1 MHCRP
6 SRYGPWPQIL
16 NWTTKAKGAMAGC
29 VLTALFGLLSIIWY
43 GWGNHDEEDI
53 AEEIKRKQ
61 EIKQAKG
68 GKFGAIKKLARSSA
82 Q

>member
-1 MHCRP
+1 V
-6 SRYGPWPQIL
+6 L

-29 VLTALFGLLSIIWY
+29 VLTALLGLLSIVWY

-61 EIKQAKG
+61 ELKQLHG
-68 GKFGAIKKLARSSA
+68 GKFGALKSKLVRSSPN
-82 Q
+82 